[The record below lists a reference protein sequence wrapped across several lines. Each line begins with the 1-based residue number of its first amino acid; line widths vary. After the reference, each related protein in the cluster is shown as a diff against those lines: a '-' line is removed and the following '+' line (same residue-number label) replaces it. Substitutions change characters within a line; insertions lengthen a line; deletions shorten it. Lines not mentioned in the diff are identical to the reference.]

1 MTRQEFVLMVM
12 AAGYG
17 DAHNSVQVQKLFF
30 LVDRKVPQAVG
41 GPYFTF
47 VPDAYGPL
55 DLDVYAELSAAS
67 AKGLVTINKERE
79 TVRTYCLTSA
89 GRAVGEAMLA
99 KLAPPM
105 AEYLK
110 TLSAWVRRLRFEE
123 LVVAVYQAYPE
134 MRVNG
139 VFQERT

>member
-1 MTRQEFVLMVM
+1 MTRQEFVLMAM
-12 AAGYG
+12 AAGHG

-30 LVDRKVPQAVG
+30 LIERKVPQAVG

-55 DLDVYAELSAAS
+55 DLEVYAELSALS
-67 AKGLVTINKERE
+67 AKGLVSIYEARD
-79 TVRTYCLTSA
+79 TVRVYCLTSA
-89 GRAVGEAMLA
+89 GRTVGEAMLA
-99 KLAPPM
+99 KLEPET
-105 AEYLK
+105 AEYLR
-110 TLSAWVRRLRFEE
+110 TLSAWVRRQRFEE
-123 LVVAVYQAYPE
+123 LVSAVYYAYPE

>member
-17 DAHNSVQVQKLFF
+17 DAHTPVQVQKLFF
-30 LVDRKVPQAVG
+30 LIDRKVPQAVG

-55 DLDVYAELSAAS
+55 DLHVYAELSALS
-67 AKGLVTINKERE
+67 AKGLVSISKGEEIFPIYR
-79 TVRTYCLTSA
+79 LTA
-89 GRAVGEAMLA
+89 KGRAEGESLLA
-99 KLAPPM
+99 KLEPPM
-105 AEYLK
+105 AEYLR
-110 TLSAWVRRLRFEE
+110 TLSAWVRRQRFEE

-139 VFQERT
+139 VFQERA